1 MDLKSYI
8 RNIPGF
14 PKPGIVFR
22 DITTLCKDPAA
33 LKAAVDA
40 LAVQFGNEKVDLIVA
55 AEARGFIFGGA
66 VACRLGAGFVPV
78 RKPRKLPAESIQK
91 TYELEYGTDALAIHR
106 DAIKPGQ
113 RVLVLDDLLATGGTV
128 AACCDLVEELG
139 GKVIACAFLIE
150 LSYLGG
156 RKKLAGRRVVSLI
169 DYASEDAQ

>member
-8 RNIPGF
+8 RSIPGF
-14 PKPGIVFR
+14 PKSGIVFR
-22 DITTLCKDPAA
+22 DITTLLKEPDA
-33 LKAAVDA
+33 LKAAVEA
-40 LAVQFGNEKVDLIVA
+40 LAEPFVEDGVDLVVA

-66 VACRLGAGFVPV
+66 VACLLKAGFVPI
-78 RKPRKLPAESIQK
+78 RKPKKLPAASVQK
-91 TYELEYGTDALAIHR
+91 TYQLEYGTDALAVHR

-139 GKVIACAFLIE
+139 GKVVACAFLIE

-156 RKKLAGRRVVSLI
+156 RSKLAGRRVVSLI
-169 DYASEDAQ
+169 DYPAEDAQ